1 MELDFSISNIDEKEQ
16 KKGQVMELDE
26 TGLNK
31 EFALNDKFDK
41 SENSV
46 SSVSNSEESIT
57 NLI

>member
-1 MELDFSISNIDEKEQ
+1 
-16 KKGQVMELDE
+16 MELDE